1 MRTGSLCSGYGGLE
15 LALTIMGVP
24 TELRWFSEIDKHAS
38 KIMERNYPDVPN
50 LGDLTE
56 IDWAEPVDIVTAG
69 FPCQPVSHAGK
80 RKGIHDERWLIDDVC
95 RIARTVSAD
104 WLFLENVS
112 GIYSANKGLAF
123 SRVISALAENGFSA
137 EWLCVPAS
145 DVGAPHKRL
154 RWFCLGYSDRVAGT
168 QTRSFFGQPR
178 TLGEQGEVSGVV
190 GSDGSSG
197 GSPAADSDSAGGE
210 TRCDSGCSR
219 QCVRKES
226 MGCSS
231 SSSHADRGGHG
242 TREDGGGV
250 GGLDFS
256 NEGSAR
262 ERERSRAQFGN
273 RSDKDA
279 SDANVSGRGE
289 HGRGGAVEEE
299 LVSSECVG
307 DDSTFGPYSRAV
319 VRWEYV
325 TGRRAP
331 SPTDDE
337 KRLNPYFVEWMMGL
351 PQGWVCDSIDGRTHQ
366 LRILGNGVVPLQAAY
381 AFSILWEQMQTFEEA
396 RRD

>member
-15 LALTIMGVP
+15 LALEIMGIP
-24 TELRWFSEIDKHAS
+24 TELRWFSETDRNAAAV
-38 KIMERNYPDVPN
+38 MERNYPNVPN
-50 LGDLTE
+50 LGDLTQ

-95 RIARTVSAD
+95 RIASTVGAD
-104 WLFLENVS
+104 WLLLENVS

-137 EWLCVPAS
+137 EWVCVPAS

-168 QTRSFFGQPR
+168 QARSFFGR
-178 TLGEQGEVSGVV
+178 SGTLGEQAEVSGVV

-197 GSPAADSDSAGGE
+197 GSPVADPYGAGRKA
-210 TRCDSGCSR
+210 RCDSGCSR
-219 QCVRKES
+219 ECVREES
-226 MGCSS
+226 VGCSS
-231 SSSHADRGGHG
+231 SSSYPDCGGYEEG
-242 TREDGGGV
+242 KDGAGV
-250 GGLDFS
+250 GGLDCS
-256 NEGSAR
+256 DESSSR
-262 ERERSRAQFGN
+262 EREWSRPQSGN
-273 RSDKDA
+273 RSVEDA
-279 SDANVSGRGE
+279 SDSDCAGRGE
-289 HGRGGAVEEE
+289 HGGSSATAQE
-299 LVSSECVG
+299 LVSPECAG

-319 VRWEYV
+319 ARWEYV
-325 TGRRAP
+325 TGRQAP
-331 SPTDDE
+331 APTDDE

-351 PQGWVCDSIDGRTHQ
+351 PRGWVCDAISGRTYQ
-366 LRILGNGVVPLQAAY
+366 LKILGNGVVPLQAAY

-396 RRD
+396 